1 MDFYYILTKQGE
13 ILKFYKHVYRILLD
27 YVTKIMNDK
36 YRGRKAPL
44 WWNIF

>member
-13 ILKFYKHVYRILLD
+13 ILKFYKRVYRILLD

-36 YRGRKAPL
+36 YGGRKAAL
-44 WWNIF
+44 W